1 MTTGARN
8 DLKDYSG
15 EVKQDLILN
24 GFKAGVNYRRQLF
37 SKNKFNFYMQLKSGI
52 IFSNLKITEGMSL
65 SQIDT
70 SSNSS
75 AKFKTTV
82 PFFEP
87 EVITKYL
94 ITEKI
99 TLNINLGYEI
109 DIKSKLKYTNDDS
122 YLYHLDRKYVLVD
135 WSGFRSSIGF
145 SFQF

>member
-1 MTTGARN
+1 
-8 DLKDYSG
+8 
-15 EVKQDLILN
+15 
-24 GFKAGVNYRRQLF
+24 
-37 SKNKFNFYMQLKSGI
+37 
-52 IFSNLKITEGMSL
+52 MSL

-70 SSNSS
+70 SFNSS
-75 AKFKTTV
+75 AKFKSSV

-87 EVITKYL
+87 EVITNYF
-94 ITEKI
+94 ITKKI

-122 YLYHLDRKYVLVD
+122 ELYHLDRKFVLVD